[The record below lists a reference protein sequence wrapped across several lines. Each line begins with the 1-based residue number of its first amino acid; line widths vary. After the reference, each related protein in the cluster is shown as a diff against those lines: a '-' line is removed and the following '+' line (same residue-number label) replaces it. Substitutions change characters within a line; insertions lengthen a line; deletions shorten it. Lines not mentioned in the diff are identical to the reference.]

1 MDLPGKNSPRRGI
14 VAVILAAADRIVK
27 VNLAHTVIF
36 PTTEFRVDSAA
47 LTHAE
52 KVHAAFGANHVARR
66 WRDPVSRR
74 PHRLRALIPPA
85 GWRRPNAHRRRIQAT
100 CRSKTQTRPIATSTC
115 ACRKYSAHIY
125 RSDARRR
132 QAVET
137 LKMTMRNSAIYTILH
152 V

>member
-27 VNLAHTVIF
+27 VNLAHTAIF
-36 PTTEFRVDSAA
+36 PALDIRVDAGA
-47 LTHAE
+47 LSHAE

-85 GWRRPNAHRRRIQAT
+85 GWRRPKRTPPADSANTPIEDT
-100 CRSKTQTRPIATSTC
+100 DKTNS
-115 ACRKYSAHIY
+115 HI
-125 RSDARRR
+125 D
-132 QAVET
+132 
-137 LKMTMRNSAIYTILH
+137 MRMPE